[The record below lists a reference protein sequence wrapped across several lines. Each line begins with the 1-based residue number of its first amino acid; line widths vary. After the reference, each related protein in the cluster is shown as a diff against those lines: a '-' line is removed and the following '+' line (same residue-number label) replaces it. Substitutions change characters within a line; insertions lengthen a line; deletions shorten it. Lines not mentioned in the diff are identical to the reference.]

1 MTTREE
7 SPTPDVDQIT
17 SWFAALDSQARRV
30 LFAGPRAEIPNE
42 SVDEILTKG
51 TKLAGPWFTGLAD
64 VEHFHLPDDVADY
77 VDGVLIELQSWW
89 VGLSNE
95 QRLRW
100 ADVESN
106 LVPEDLQTS
115 YPGLFAFVIGDEGA
129 YADPQVV
136 DFIAFAFA
144 VAGGGWLGVR

>member
-1 MTTREE
+1 MTTRDE
-7 SPTPDVDQIT
+7 SPAPTVDQIT
-17 SWFAALDSQARRV
+17 SWFAALDSSARRV
-30 LFAGPRAEIPNE
+30 LFAGPRAEIP
-42 SVDEILTKG
+42 SDFVDEVRVKG
-51 TKLAGPWFTGLAD
+51 LKLAQPWFAESD
-64 VEHFHLPDDVADY
+64 DDDHFHLPADVADY

-106 LVPEDLQTS
+106 PVPDDLQTS
-115 YPGLFAFVIGDEGA
+115 YPGLFEFVVGDEGA

-136 DFIAFAFA
+136 DFIA
-144 VAGGGWLGVR
+144 VAAA

>member
-1 MTTREE
+1 MTTRDE
-7 SPTPDVDQIT
+7 SPPPTVDQIT
-17 SWFAALDSQARRV
+17 SWFAALDSSARRI
-30 LFAGPRAEIPNE
+30 LFAGPRAEIPSE
-42 SVDEILTKG
+42 FADDLLAKG
-51 TKLAGPWFTGLAD
+51 AKLAGPWFAD
-64 VEHFHLPDDVADY
+64 LGNAEHLHLPDGVADY

-106 LVPEDLQTS
+106 PVPDDLQTS
-115 YPGLFAFVIGDEGA
+115 YPGLFEFVLGDEGI

-136 DFIAFAFA
+136 DFIA
-144 VAGGGWLGVR
+144 VAAA